1 MGERLARDLSTLE
14 AGQEGDFLADWGL
27 IEADGDSVPTL
38 TAARMRFV
46 RRASSSELSRL
57 VESQA
62 VDFTPEELAELAA
75 LEEEGILESLKDWSR
90 MNRGL
95 VEVTWFLCADDVPI
109 MQGEIPRFHGKLM
122 RGMRTIDHS
131 SSMSFFDERVF
142 MTSGRPIAEAAG
154 VIEEVATGV
163 LWMNM
168 EFATQTTITDSDFAK
183 GAVPRAWKAGEL
195 ITDGALSWDAWSLGR
210 PSIDICDRNTPAA
223 GLAPMDALDTNPQ
236 LPRRVRVTFE
246 VQPERDI
253 LRRTTMRAAIDHQV
267 NQFIVADGMR
277 LPEGGTHILVD
288 EEWMLL
294 LSKSGDRVNV
304 KRAQRGTLAGAHK
317 PGTLVQYGWSTTRE
331 IPIAMFRED
340 WNL

>member
-1 MGERLARDLSTLE
+1 
-14 AGQEGDFLADWGL
+14 
-27 IEADGDSVPTL
+27 
-38 TAARMRFV
+38 
-46 RRASSSELSRL
+46 
-57 VESQA
+57 
-62 VDFTPEELAELAA
+62 
-75 LEEEGILESLKDWSR
+75 
-90 MNRGL
+90 
-95 VEVTWFLCADDVPI
+95 
-109 MQGEIPRFHGKLM
+109 
-122 RGMRTIDHS
+122 
-131 SSMSFFDERVF
+131 
-142 MTSGRPIAEAAG
+142 
-154 VIEEVATGV
+154 
-163 LWMNM
+163 
-168 EFATQTTITDSDFAK
+168 
-183 GAVPRAWKAGEL
+183 
-195 ITDGALSWDAWSLGR
+195 
-210 PSIDICDRNTPAA
+210 
-223 GLAPMDALDTNPQ
+223 MDALDTNPQ